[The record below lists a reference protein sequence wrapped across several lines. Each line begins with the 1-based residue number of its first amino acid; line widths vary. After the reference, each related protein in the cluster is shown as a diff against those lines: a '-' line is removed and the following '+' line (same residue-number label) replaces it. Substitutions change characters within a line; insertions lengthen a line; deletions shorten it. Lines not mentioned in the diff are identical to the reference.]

1 MDLLLLALLVALT
14 AWTARR
20 LREWWKR
27 SVHRRARAAMPG
39 ASADN
44 PLILRSV
51 RVLEEAR
58 SQLRCDCGGLV
69 QELGETSRAGM
80 RVARGRCVDCD
91 ADVDLYLV
99 LPHLLN

>member
-14 AWTARR
+14 AWTTRR
-20 LREWWKR
+20 LRDWSKR
-27 SVHRRARAAMPG
+27 SAHRRARALMPG

-44 PLILRSV
+44 PLIPRNAQ
-51 RVLEEAR
+51 VLEEAR
-58 SQLRCDCGGLV
+58 NRLRCDCGGRV
-69 QELGETSRAGM
+69 QELGETSRVGM
-80 RVARGRCVDCD
+80 RVARGRCVECD